1 MLTANKSARR
11 HKHKEAGKSDVE
23 VVILRRRE
31 HSPQAGERR
40 RAEGEARKEEA
51 KRGRSVRVGRRA
63 SRLHHGMAWVSILAM
78 GMGMHAYGVCV
89 CHVWMYVACVSHVWM
104 RFFQAAGLPPTPVP
118 GCPAHVA
125 ARKGLVPAP

>member
-1 MLTANKSARR
+1 M
-11 HKHKEAGKSDVE
+11 
-23 VVILRRRE
+23 LRRRE

-78 GMGMHAYGVCV
+78 GMVMHA
-89 CHVWMYVACVSHVWM
+89 WMYMMCEWHA
-104 RFFQAAGLPPTPVP
+104 
-118 GCPAHVA
+118 
-125 ARKGLVPAP
+125 